1 MRMTVV
7 GLGSR
12 FAATLLATG
21 LIGCAPAPPVQV
33 VGSPAD
39 VESLAGE
46 WTGTYKSLDG
56 GREGSIWFKL
66 VPGEDHAH
74 GDVLMTPQGRS
85 QAYARYKPGEK
96 PGQSGASQ
104 FLSIR
109 FVAVSKGEV
118 SGALEPYLG
127 PRLRL
132 PGADDLP
139 GTAVRERVRGHLRH
153 APGERQH
160 RDGTVDSRQT
170 ARTLT
175 AS

>member
-1 MRMTVV
+1 
-7 GLGSR
+7 
-12 FAATLLATG
+12 
-21 LIGCAPAPPVQV
+21 

-46 WTGTYKSLDG
+46 WTGTYTSLDG

-66 VPGEDHAH
+66 VSGEDHAH

-118 SGALEPYLG
+118 SGALEPYWDPDCDCQAQTTYRG
-127 PRLRL
+127 RQFENVFEGTFVTRLAN
-132 PGADDLP
+132 GSTAT
-139 GTAVRERVRGHLRH
+139 GQWTAVRQRE
-153 APGERQH
+153 P
-160 RDGTVDSRQT
+160 
-170 ARTLT
+170 
-175 AS
+175 